1 MYTMFPVFSLVL
13 DKDVSSNIAMTYPE
27 LYKEMTKVLLKKDK
41 VWIEVIVKE
50 GNVLFNDALKTFY
63 LQLYDIRHMIK
74 DNSDSKRGM
83 SLPPLH
89 GLLFLISSMVLWLV
103 PASAPQLV

>member
-1 MYTMFPVFSLVL
+1 MFPVFSLVL

-27 LYKEMTKVLLKKDK
+27 LYKEMTKVRLKKDK

-63 LQLYDIRHMIK
+63 LQLHGIRHMINN
-74 DNSDSKRGM
+74 NSHSKKGN

-89 GLLFLISSMVLWLV
+89 RLLFLISSMVLRLV
-103 PASAPQLV
+103 PAS